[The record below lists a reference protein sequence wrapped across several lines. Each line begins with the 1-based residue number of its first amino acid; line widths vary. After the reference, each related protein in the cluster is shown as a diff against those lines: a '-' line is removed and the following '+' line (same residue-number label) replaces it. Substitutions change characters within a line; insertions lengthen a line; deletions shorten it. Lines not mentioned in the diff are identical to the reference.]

1 MVDPRT
7 STTSLPDED
16 LWRLIRRFDKQ
27 VSHVQAIPKDNAP
40 QLDLR
45 RASEEQFP
53 AAKLQKTIERFYVS
67 VVVKCGLLLNHVN
80 QLRSWREPRRTG
92 VFGAVYLIA
101 WLCDL
106 LIPTITSALATMI
119 FVPRARGLLFPP
131 LPKTG
136 DVPKK
141 EIKPRP
147 IHHIPEANSEE
158 ADQEASA
165 FVSGLT
171 TTIAEGTDEP
181 VQAETAEPD
190 GTVEVPGDGTHEDG
204 KPKTSPAISVT
215 MKVLSDLT
223 DMSERVSNLLAPS
236 PPFTLLGPRAQVFL
250 IFLSVILTSMILT
263 SNMIVKTISLTI
275 GLIFFGDP
283 VLSYA
288 MTLLNE
294 NIPNWKEYLDI
305 EKTLLKGVPTNA
317 QFTLT
322 ILRIGELNAS
332 PLPVPPPPGIYKNEY
347 PSQWQLWRRKTKSIK
362 DAESE
367 ADGAAETAS
376 LASSEKGQDKDS
388 ASLASQSDP
397 SSTVSG
403 KSKAKAKGKKWFRI
417 LRFAKRAITTAMKGQ
432 MAYNRAL
439 SLTGAGS
446 KFYAKGLISA
456 VLERNMNL
464 LLPPPSLS
472 EGPHTFEAKFERK
485 RGTAVID
492 SLPAIASSNDGEES
506 TEKPGPILY
515 FTSRPPS
522 KLDMDDLRVDA
533 QKSDSVMFRIPIASI
548 TELRKTEG
556 LGWKGK
562 LIVQLAGG
570 EEAGNE
576 GLIVRG
582 GDGGDE
588 KTFHLTDMR
597 GRNQL
602 FNRLVAGGVQC
613 WEMY

>member
-1 MVDPRT
+1 MDPRT
-7 STTSLPDED
+7 TTTSLPDED

-27 VSHVQAIPKDNAP
+27 VSHVQAIRKDNAP

-45 RASEEQFP
+45 RAQEEQFP

-92 VFGAVYLIA
+92 AFGTVYLIA

-106 LIPTITSALATMI
+106 LIPTITSALVAMV
-119 FVPRARGLLFPP
+119 FVPRARKVLFPP
-131 LPKTG
+131 LPKTE
-136 DVPKK
+136 DVPRT
-141 EIKPRP
+141 ETKPRP
-147 IHHIPEANSEE
+147 IHHVPEPNTEE

-171 TTIAEGTDEP
+171 TTIAEGADEP

-190 GTVEVPGDGTHEDG
+190 GTVEVPGDGTDELG

-215 MKVLSDLT
+215 MKVLSDIT

-236 PPFTLLGPRAQVFL
+236 PPFTLLAPRAQIML
-250 IFLSVILTSMILT
+250 ILISVILVSMVLT
-263 SNMIVKTISLTI
+263 SNMIIKTISLTI

-283 VLSYA
+283 VMSRA

-294 NIPNWKEYLDI
+294 KIPNWKEYLDI

-317 QFTLT
+317 QLTLT
-322 ILRIGELNAS
+322 LLRIGELNAS
-332 PLPVPPPPGIYKNEY
+332 PLPAPPPPGVYKNEY

-367 ADGAAETAS
+367 ADAEAEAAS
-376 LASSEKGQDKDS
+376 LVSSDKDS
-388 ASLASQSDP
+388 ASISAQTDP

-432 MAYNRAL
+432 MAYNRAMF
-439 SLTGAGS
+439 LTGAGS

-464 LLPPPSLS
+464 LLPQPSLS

-492 SLPAIASSNDGEES
+492 ASSALVTSAGGKDEGEKGES
-506 TEKPGPILY
+506 SGPILY
-515 FTSRPPS
+515 FTSRPS
-522 KLDMDDLRVDA
+522 AKLDMDDLRIDT
-533 QKSDSVMFRIPIASI
+533 QKSDNVMFRIPIASI

-576 GLIVRG
+576 GLVIRG
-582 GDGGDE
+582 AGEAGEE

>member
-1 MVDPRT
+1 MDPRT
-7 STTSLPDED
+7 ATTSLPDED

-45 RASEEQFP
+45 RAQEEQFP

-92 VFGAVYLIA
+92 TFCSVYLIA

-106 LIPTITSALATMI
+106 LIPTITSALVAMV
-119 FVPRARGLLFPP
+119 FVPWARKVLFPP
-131 LPKTG
+131 LPKTE

-141 EIKPRP
+141 ATKPRP
-147 IHHIPEANSEE
+147 IHHVPEPNTEE

-171 TTIAEGTDEP
+171 TTIAEGADEP

-190 GTVEVPGDGTHEDG
+190 GTVEVPGDGTDELG

-236 PPFTLLGPRAQVFL
+236 PPFTLLAPRAQVML
-250 IFLSVILTSMILT
+250 ILLSAILVSMILT
-263 SNMIVKTISLTI
+263 SNMIIKTISLI
-275 GLIFFGDP
+275 VGLIFFGDP
-283 VLSYA
+283 VMSRA

-294 NIPNWKEYLDI
+294 KIPNWKEYLDI

-317 QFTLT
+317 QLTLT
-322 ILRIGELNAS
+322 LLRIGELNAS

-367 ADGAAETAS
+367 EAEAAEATS
-376 LASSEKGQDKDS
+376 LVSSGDKDS
-388 ASLASQSDP
+388 TSISAQTDP

-432 MAYNRAL
+432 MAYNRAMF
-439 SLTGAGS
+439 LTGAGS

-464 LLPPPSLS
+464 LFPPPSLS

-492 SLPAIASSNDGEES
+492 SSSAVASLSSEDAEQS
-506 TEKPGPILY
+506 TGSAGPILY
-515 FTSRPPS
+515 FTSRPS
-522 KLDMDDLRVDA
+522 AKLDMDDLRVDA
-533 QKSDSVMFRIPIASI
+533 QKSDNVMFRIPIASI

-576 GLIVRG
+576 GLVIRG
-582 GDGGDE
+582 VSDEDGEE

>member
-1 MVDPRT
+1 MADPQPPQGI
-7 STTSLPDED
+7 PDED

-27 VSHVQAIPKDNAP
+27 VSHVQAIPKSNVQA
-40 QLDLR
+40 LDLN
-45 RASEEQFP
+45 RAPAEQFP

-92 VFGAVYLIA
+92 AFGAVYLIA

-106 LIPTITSALATMI
+106 LIPTITASFMAMI
-119 FVPRARGLLFPP
+119 FVPPARTFLFPP
-131 LPKTG
+131 LPKTVTESG
-136 DVPKK
+136 SKK
-141 EIKPRP
+141 EETKPV
-147 IHHIPEANSEE
+147 HTTSEVNSEE

-165 FVSGLT
+165 FVGGLT
-171 TTIAEGTDEP
+171 TTIAEGADEP
-181 VQAETAEPD
+181 VQAETAELGD
-190 GTVEVPGDGTHEDG
+190 IEVPGDGTDEAG

-215 MKVLSDLT
+215 MKVLSDIT
-223 DMSERVSNLLAPS
+223 DLSERVSNLLAPS
-236 PPFTLLGPRAQVFL
+236 PPFSLLGPRFQVAMIL
-250 IFLSVILTSMILT
+250 ISVILVSMALS

-283 VLSYA
+283 VLSRGMA
-288 MTLLNE
+288 FLNE
-294 NIPNWKEYLDI
+294 KIPNWKEYLDI

-317 QFTLT
+317 QLTLT
-322 ILRIGELNAS
+322 LLRMGELNGS

-362 DAESE
+362 DTESE
-367 ADGAAETAS
+367 VLEQDNENNNGDNDKDSTS
-376 LASSEKGQDKDS
+376 LASTSQTDLSSPSS
-388 ASLASQSDP
+388 AS
-397 SSTVSG
+397 G
-403 KSKAKAKGKKWFRI
+403 KNKVKAKGKKWLRV
-417 LRFAKRAITTAMKGQ
+417 LRFARRAITTALKGQ
-432 MAYNRAL
+432 VAYNRAL
-439 SLTGAGS
+439 GLAGAGS

-456 VLERNMNL
+456 VLERNINL
-464 LLPPPSLS
+464 LMPPPSLS
-472 EGPHTFEAKFERK
+472 QGPHTFEAKFERK

-492 SLPAIASSNDGEES
+492 SSPSPFSASTDEEDG
-506 TEKPGPILY
+506 TGPILY
-515 FTSRPPS
+515 FTSRS
-522 KLDMDDLRVDA
+522 AAKLDMDDLRVDA
-533 QKSDSVMFRIPIASI
+533 QKTDSVMFRIPIASI

-576 GLIVRG
+576 GLVVRG
-582 GDGGDE
+582 GKEGE
-588 KTFHLTDMR
+588 EQTFHLTDIQ